1 MNRLFIFIFLAALPV
16 LAYAQTGLAEREAAI
31 VQATKS
37 LASLSS
43 DLHDDGVDDAARFE
57 RDVRDILGAAQGRLR
72 PVSDQLRRAEDNL
85 NLLGPAP
92 KEGSTEPP
100 SVASERANYQET
112 VSALRGQQT
121 RILANIDA
129 ANALLSELSGRR
141 LRDLYSRILKSDR
154 PLFSASLWTDGL
166 KDASDLSAAVGRY
179 FSKWGASKQGS
190 GGAPLGVL
198 GIGAAFIVFFLL
210 FGPVGAYLRRFFTN
224 RVEAFEPTS
233 NRRVAAAG
241 VTMLARLIPGLVG
254 GGVIIWT
261 SQALGLLGEQGVP
274 VARTF
279 WIALIGVLSVGGFLR
294 GLLTPAAEKWRL
306 AAIDAANGQ
315 AITRIIISI
324 MIIVGVKAVL
334 VSIAGVAD
342 IGASAIELTKGVSA
356 IVIGAL
362 LFALCS
368 RQYWRREN
376 GAEKGDA
383 TDHDKKARIPVI
395 RAVVRIFAIA
405 IAAAAIAGRVNL
417 ADFLSSRL
425 YYFAIIAAFAWFAR
439 AALKEFAAFA
449 DRRLGAGE
457 GAHES
462 EDQQKALQFWIGAVI
477 DFVLALAVAPV
488 LALLL
493 GVDLGAVRDFVM
505 RAFVGFRV
513 GGVVISL
520 GDIFFAIAIF
530 AGILTLTRFLQ
541 AALQKGP
548 LAHSR
553 IDPGIQN
560 SLTTLFG
567 YAGLAVAPF
576 VGVSVLGFDLSNLA
590 LIAGALSVGI
600 GFGLQSIVNNFV
612 SGLILLFERPIKQGD
627 WIVTASGEGIVKK
640 ISVRSTEI
648 ETFDR
653 SSIIIPNSELV
664 ASTVTNWTHKNNI
677 GRIKVSVGV
686 AYGSDADQVRDILL
700 KCANDHPL
708 IARYPEPFV
717 VWADFGDS
725 SLNFELRAFL
735 GDIGSGL
742 RVKTELRFSI
752 YRAFNEA
759 GIEIPFP
766 QRDLH
771 IRSAPGLASQ
781 TGAPKHGPEGE
792 DIEQDATR
800 NDNMDSGDY
809 GD

>member
-1 MNRLFIFIFLAALPV
+1 MKRLFIFVFLAALPV

-31 VQATKS
+31 TQATKS
-37 LASLSS
+37 IAALSS
-43 DLHDDGVDDAARFE
+43 DLHDDGVDDAAQFE
-57 RDVRDILGAAQGRLR
+57 RDVREILAAAQGRLR

-100 SVASERANYQET
+100 SVASERANYQEN

-141 LRDLYSRILKSDR
+141 LRDLYSRVLKRDR
-154 PLFSASLWTDGL
+154 PLFSASLWADGL
-166 KDASDLSAAVGRY
+166 DDAGDLSSAVGR
-179 FSKWGASKQGS
+179 FFTKWGASKQGS

-210 FGPVGAYLRRFFTN
+210 FGPVGAYLRRLFTN
-224 RVEAFEPTS
+224 RLEAFEPTS
-233 NRRVAAAG
+233 NRRIAAAG

-254 GGVIIWT
+254 GVVIIWT

-274 VARTF
+274 VARTL

-306 AAIDAANGQ
+306 AAIDTANGR
-315 AITRIIISI
+315 AITRIIIAI
-324 MIIVGVKAVL
+324 MIIIGVKAVL

-342 IGASAIELTKGVSA
+342 IGDSAIELTKGVSA
-356 IVIGAL
+356 TVIGAL
-362 LFALCS
+362 LFVLCS
-368 RQYWRREN
+368 RQYWRREEGEDQTSAVKQN
-376 GAEKGDA
+376 N
-383 TDHDKKARIPVI
+383 KARIPAV
-395 RAVVRIFAIA
+395 RAVVRTFAIA
-405 IAAAAIAGRVNL
+405 IAAAAIAGHVNL
-417 ADFLSSRL
+417 ADFISSRL

-439 AALKEFAAFA
+439 AALKELAAFA
-449 DRRLGAGE
+449 DRRLSDGATKGDDE
-457 GAHES
+457 
-462 EDQQKALQFWIGAVI
+462 QTALQFWIGAVI
-477 DFVLALAVAPV
+477 DFVLALAIAPV

-505 RAFVGFRV
+505 RAFIGFRV

-560 SLTTLFG
+560 SLITLFG
-567 YAGLAVAPF
+567 YAGLVVAAF

-677 GRIKVSVGV
+677 GRIRVAVGV

-700 KCANDHPL
+700 KCGNDHPL

-717 VWADFGDS
+717 VWDDFGDS

-742 RVKTELRFSI
+742 RVKTDLRFSI

-771 IRSAPGLASQ
+771 IRSAPGLAEQ
-781 TGAPKHGPEGE
+781 ADALKQGPKGE
-792 DIEQDATR
+792 DIEKEATK
-800 NDNMDSGDY
+800 NDNKDSGDY